1 MSWDALTRLLDDY
14 AAQNRRALFWW
25 RDDDAAT
32 PTPELQHLLALR
44 REQAVPLALAVIPA
58 QVDAA
63 QADAALADL
72 LKAEPD
78 VAVLQHGFAHANHAP
93 PEQKKSEFPASRPAD
108 ECLADLRQGREILRK
123 LFGPRLR
130 PVLVP
135 PWNRIAP
142 ALLPHLPRLGLH
154 GLSTFKARDDSWAA
168 PGLMQ
173 VNTHL
178 DPVDWKS
185 GARFIGQ
192 DAALQAAMLHLRNGS
207 DEPLGLLTH
216 HARHNAETWEFIAA
230 FLAKTRTHPGALW
243 LDVDSAFG
251 AGPPNA
257 AGA

>member
-1 MSWDALTRLLDDY
+1 MNWDTLSRLLDER
-14 AAQNRRALFWW
+14 ATAKRRALFWW

-32 PTPELQHLLALR
+32 PTPDLQRLLDLR
-44 REQAVPLALAVIPA
+44 RAYALPLALAVIPN
-58 QVDAA
+58 
-63 QADAALADL
+63 QASAELAGL
-72 LKAEPD
+72 LQSEPD
-78 VAVLQHGFAHANHAP
+78 VAVLQHGFAHINHGAAG
-93 PEQKKSEFPASRPAD
+93 EKKSEFPASRPASD
-108 ECLADLRQGREILRK
+108 CLADLRRGREILRG

-154 GLSTFKARDDSWAA
+154 GLSTFKAREDSWAA

-178 DPVDWKS
+178 DPVNWKADA
-185 GARFIGQ
+185 GFIGLQ
-192 DAALQAAMLHLRNGS
+192 GALDTVLLHLRNDS

-216 HARHNAETWEFIAA
+216 HARHDAETWDFIAV
-230 FLAKTRTHPGALW
+230 FLAKTGSHPGALW

-251 AGPPNA
+251 AGPQSGQRA
-257 AGA
+257 